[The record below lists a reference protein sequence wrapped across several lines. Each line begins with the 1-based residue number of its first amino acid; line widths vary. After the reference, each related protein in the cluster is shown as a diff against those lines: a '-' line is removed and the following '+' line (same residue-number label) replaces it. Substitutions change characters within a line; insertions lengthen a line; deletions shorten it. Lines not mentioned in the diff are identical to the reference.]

1 MWENI
6 SILITS
12 WGNMII
18 TGIQLII
25 PILITMREINVQ
37 VFLQ

>member
-25 PILITMREINVQ
+25 PIPRKTVSFEKKLSYG
-37 VFLQ
+37 